1 MKTKDFTEN
10 TVLHYAVTCGL
21 EDASDMCEILLRN
34 GVDIDAKDSDG
45 QNTALH
51 LAVKDANECSEE
63 IIQII
68 LDYGANTE
76 LKNEYT
82 MTPFEYAT
90 VKGNSKAVRVFVE
103 NGLCSL
109 QTRQIERY
117 NVNYSA
123 LEIALE
129 IYKQHNLKKSHN
141 VIKTMLYAMSKN

>member
-1 MKTKDFTEN
+1 MLKILTTK
-10 TVLHYAVTCGL
+10 
-21 EDASDMCEILLRN
+21 
-34 GVDIDAKDSDG
+34 
-45 QNTALH
+45 
-51 LAVKDANECSEE
+51 
-63 IIQII
+63 IIQLI

-82 MTPFEYAT
+82 LTPFEYAT

-103 NGLCSL
+103 NGFCSL
-109 QTRQIERY
+109 QTRRLERY